1 MPSKLI
7 QVPYLDQSKE
17 APTGCESVTAVML
30 LQFLGKEITIQE
42 FVDNYLEKE
51 AFCEKD
57 GVVFGPDPR
66 EKFAGDP
73 YDPESMGCYAPVIQK
88 ALQTVLGAEYQV
100 LDETGASIDTLLE
113 TYIDQGMPVVFWA
126 TINLRDIIIGPEW
139 KLSGTGECFTW
150 RSNEHCMLLVGYDDT
165 HYIFNDPWDN
175 NGVIRYEKELVKD
188 RYAKQYSQAVG
199 VKKV

>member
-175 NGVIRYEKELVKD
+175 RCV
-188 RYAKQYSQAVG
+188 
-199 VKKV
+199 